1 MATATIVLVSFLLIG
16 IAFVFI
22 GSGFVINDARDNI
35 ASNAAEISRIVASVK
50 DESELESWD
59 IRMSISMIS
68 QGNGNHII
76 LCNSQGYVVSCSD
89 KQLAC
94 VHMGSLVPEEYLRLI
109 DTEGKVSQLTDMGG
123 YYENTS
129 YVIGER
135 IVGSNGEIMGYAFVS
150 KDASAVLG
158 AYGAFTYLFFLVSL
172 AVLSLA
178 VLLSFAFSK
187 RLAKNLEEMTVAARK

>member
-1 MATATIVLVSFLLIG
+1 MNSIYFKNFMATATIVLVSFLLIG

-35 ASNAAEISRIVASVK
+35 ASNAAEISRIVSSVK

-59 IRMSISMIS
+59 VRMAISMLS

-76 LCNSQGYVVSCSD
+76 LCNSRGYVVSCSD

-94 VHMGSLVPEEYLRLI
+94 AHMGTRVPEEYLQQVNTSGTI
-109 DTEGKVSQLTDMGG
+109 SQLTDMDG

-129 YVIGER
+129 
-135 IVGSNGEIMGYAFVS
+135 
-150 KDASAVLG
+150 
-158 AYGAFTYLFFLVSL
+158 
-172 AVLSLA
+172 
-178 VLLSFAFSK
+178 
-187 RLAKNLEEMTVAARK
+187 